1 MKVFNTQLAK
11 VNQKGFTLTELMI
24 VVAIIG
30 ILASIALPNY
40 TQYIIRANRAA
51 AQSEML
57 AIANRQEQ
65 YLLANRDYA
74 DKSIIESSGYSL
86 PLEVGDKYSYAIA
99 IGAGVAPS
107 YTITFTPSG
116 SQSVDGNLTLNNA
129 GAKTP
134 TDKW

>member
-1 MKVFNTQLAK
+1 MKIFNTQLAK

>member
-1 MKVFNTQLAK
+1 MKIFNTQLAK

-65 YLLANRDYA
+65 YLLANRAYA